1 MLTDVRWIFVGCDIV
16 SILMQAAGGGAAATE
31 DSKLV
36 VVGDHMIVAG
46 IAFQLATQTICA
58 VLAADYAFRTWKA
71 RKAEGRGVLDGE
83 RKGLKFYLICTTVGF
98 LTIYIR
104 CAYRIA
110 EMSGGWGSPLMQKES
125 EFMVL
130 DGAYVIH
137 DLDAILHVLTN
148 F

>member
-1 MLTDVRWIFVGCDIV
+1 MHLATLLIYV
-16 SILMQAAGGGAAATE
+16 SL
-31 DSKLV
+31 
-36 VVGDHMIVAG
+36 G
-46 IAFQLATQTICA
+46 IAFQLATMSVCGI
-58 VLAADYAFRTWKA
+58 LAADYALRTYKA

-83 RKGLKFYLICTTVGF
+83 RKGLKFYLICTSVAF

-130 DGAYVIH
+130 DGAYVVIC
-137 DLDAILHVLTN
+137 LSFVFITLMPVTG
-148 F
+148 